1 MIKGLSEVRRMPRLG
16 KIRLGIKKKKSAKD
30 SRCQHADD
38 AMCWFCSYPIE
49 TDYFVV
55 PPEVAAVYG
64 PKPTELDVYLPTDQV
79 EKIFPQ
85 RLAWYGAGKLRCTGD
100 GENAIRLFKYVPA
113 AEKSRYPDVEDEF
126 ELVDYPCPCPLLES
140 DDCTRNATLNVLLP
154 KVSLGGVYQITSGSV
169 HSIISLNSGIDYVAA
184 LFSGL
189 PGGAAM
195 VPLKLKRVKRQI
207 QYRDRLATHA
217 ILEIHFE
224 GNTEQRNL
232 LMESQKMVVFQLPAP
247 EKPRPDDMPEDR
259 PQKQKEVNDATAENF
274 EKAKPE
280 EKPKP
285 IVETIMEEMA
295 GKDQAG
301 RDEVFK
307 EHLEVI
313 NKMTNEN
320 KLRVQAAREGKEMM
334 KPTAMELS
342 PKGEYVQK
350 QIAELKSVKDAK
362 EFNRNRKNLLGLA
375 VNEVL
380 YLSSLLEQKQKELA
394 AAEQSGQQS
403 LV

>member
-16 KIRLGIKKKKSAKD
+16 KIRLDIKKKKSGKD

-55 PPEVAAVYG
+55 PPEVATVYG
-64 PKPTELDVYLPTDQV
+64 PKPTELDVYLPTDDV
-79 EKIFPQ
+79 HKVFPQ

-100 GENAIRLFKYVPA
+100 GEEAIRVFKFVPQ
-113 AEKSRYPDVEDEF
+113 AEKSRYQVDDDF
-126 ELVDYPCPCPLLES
+126 ELVDYPCPCPLLDSE
-140 DDCTRNATLNVLLP
+140 DCTRNATLNVLLP
-154 KVSLGGVYQITSGSV
+154 KVSLGGVYQITTGSV
-169 HSIISLNSGIDYVAA
+169 HSIISLNSGIDYTSA
-184 LFSGL
+184 LFSGR

-232 LMESQKMVVFQLPAP
+232 LLESQKMVLFQLPAP
-247 EKPRPDDMPEDR
+247 EKPRPDDMPEDQ
-259 PQKQKEVNDATAENF
+259 PQKQKEIDDKTADNL
-274 EKAKPE
+274 EK

-285 IVETIMEEMA
+285 IVDTIIEEMA
-295 GKDQAG
+295 GKKDQAG

-334 KPTAMELS
+334 KPTAVELS

-350 QIAELKSVKDAK
+350 QIAELKSVKEAK

-380 YLSSLLEQKQKELA
+380 YLGSLLEQKQKELA
-394 AAEQSGQQS
+394 ATEQAGQQS